1 MLCNHINNTFD
12 HWPVVTE
19 TSIAPYNDMIIT
31 IGTTIETDTQIAVFN
46 GPSPGFTRNLKAKPF
61 ANPETTNQSQHI
73 AKI

>member
-1 MLCNHINNTFD
+1 MTLKKEDIYEF
-12 HWPVVTE
+12 TE
-19 TSIAPYNDMIIT
+19 KYSKVCL
-31 IGTTIETDTQIAVFN
+31 DTQIVVFN

>member
-1 MLCNHINNTFD
+1 
-12 HWPVVTE
+12 
-19 TSIAPYNDMIIT
+19 MIIT

-46 GPSPGFTRNLKAKPF
+46 WPSPGFTRNLKAKPF